1 MTRRDDPSILLAAG
15 DAGMTL
21 LELLLV
27 VAIILII
34 AAVATPRLLRART
47 TANETAAIG
56 IMRAISTAEDLYSK
70 ACASGGF
77 AISLTT
83 LGVPPPGTD
92 APFLSPAMT
101 ISATP
106 QQDGYT
112 FALAAG
118 QNAVIGTPD
127 CNGTPTATT
136 FYATATPLTLGT
148 SGTRAF
154 AINPSHTI
162 WQLVGQNPP
171 TEPFVNPAT
180 PVH

>member
-1 MTRRDDPSILLAAG
+1 MRRDDPSILLAAG

-70 ACASGGF
+70 ACASGGGF
-77 AISLTT
+77 AIDLTT
-83 LGVPPPGTD
+83 LGVPPPGTN

-118 QNAVIGTPD
+118 QNAVIGAPD
-127 CNGTPTATT
+127 CNGTPAAST

-171 TEPFVNPAT
+171 TEPFANPST
-180 PVH
+180 PVQ